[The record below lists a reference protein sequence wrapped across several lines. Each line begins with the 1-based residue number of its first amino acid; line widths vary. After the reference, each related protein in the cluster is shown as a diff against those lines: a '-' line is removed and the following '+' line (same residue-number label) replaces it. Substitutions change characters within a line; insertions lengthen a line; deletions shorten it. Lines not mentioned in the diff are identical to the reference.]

1 MFKFSLNTK
10 KTVLTSEVSI
20 DSQSST
26 IVWKIDHSFQE
37 GTKFG
42 LQLTQIVWSLW
53 VAGHLFLG
61 QQDHFSV
68 ALDSH

>member
-10 KTVLTSEVSI
+10 KTVLASEVSI
-20 DSQSST
+20 DSQSSN

-42 LQLTQIVWSLW
+42 LKLIWTEWRL
-53 VAGHLFLG
+53 
-61 QQDHFSV
+61 
-68 ALDSH
+68 